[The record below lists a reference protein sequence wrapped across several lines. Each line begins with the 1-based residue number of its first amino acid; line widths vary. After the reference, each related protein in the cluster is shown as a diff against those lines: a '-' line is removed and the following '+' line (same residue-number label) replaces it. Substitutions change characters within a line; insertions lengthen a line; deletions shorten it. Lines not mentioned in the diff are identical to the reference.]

1 MENTF
6 VWKIGVNMVENRKT
20 KLAQKGKG
28 FIGEFKTF
36 VSKGN
41 VMDLSVGIII
51 GSAFT
56 AVVTA
61 LTSNVLMPIIGVA
74 LGGVDFSKLAITFGS
89 ASIGYGSF
97 IQSVLNFF
105 LIALTVF
112 FLVKGINIIT
122 RKKEE
127 KKEPSKPSDEILIL
141 TEIRDLLKMQQ
152 EK

>member
-1 MENTF
+1 M
-6 VWKIGVNMVENRKT
+6 WKIGVNMVENRKT

>member
-1 MENTF
+1 
-6 VWKIGVNMVENRKT
+6 MVENRKT

>member
-1 MENTF
+1 
-6 VWKIGVNMVENRKT
+6 MVENRKT

-112 FLVKGINIIT
+112 FLVKSINIIT

>member
-1 MENTF
+1 MWNILLNMNEN
-6 VWKIGVNMVENRKT
+6 EKT
-20 KLAQKGKG
+20 GLAQRGKG

-36 VSKGN
+36 VSRGN

-97 IQSVLNFF
+97 IQAVINFF
-105 LIALTVF
+105 LIAVTVF
-112 FLVKGINIIT
+112 LIVKGMNVVT

-127 KKEPSKPSDEILIL
+127 KKEPTKPSGELLIL

>member
-1 MENTF
+1 
-6 VWKIGVNMVENRKT
+6 MVENRKT

-152 EK
+152 EN

>member
-112 FLVKGINIIT
+112 FLVKSINIIT

>member
-1 MENTF
+1 